1 MAIDPWLPSGFRLE
15 EGGTSRRALFEGPG
29 WQVYETSSGG
39 RALVVRTALL
49 QRWTEAGLLDHVAP
63 RHVSFGGEQFALFES
78 SADQVVCPVV
88 ESRGPSDKAEA
99 MSFAIALHE
108 TRRITRDAPLHDA
121 LYVERISRLLPTWS
135 LAPALSDDVVLG
147 MWLTGGV
154 RVSATSFRR
163 LVSLVGR
170 LTTPELKSVLE
181 AAGFVVGDTVP
192 GADAALVNAGAEGDE
207 EQPKADPTG
216 SPSRQ
221 PFTLPGRAELE
232 TFFREHVIDL
242 IENEGRY
249 AALGINFPA
258 PVALYG
264 PPGSGKTFAIER
276 LIEYLGWPSFSVD
289 SSTIGSP
296 YIHETGRKIAKVFD
310 DAIKASP
317 SVIVIDEMESFLSDR
332 QAGGGQGLHHVE
344 EVAEFLR
351 RIPEAVENRVLV
363 IGMTNRIEMIDP
375 AILRRG
381 RFDHVIEVGMP
392 GEPEIRSL
400 LSSVLSRIPGGS
412 AVDIAGLA
420 VKLVGRPLSDAA
432 FVVREG
438 ARLAAKRGRDTIDL
452 RSVEAALES
461 APSRS
466 KEDAKP
472 ATIGFRTP

>member
-15 EGGTSRRALFEGPG
+15 EGGTSRRAIFEGPG

-78 SADQVVCPVV
+78 SADQVVCPVA
-88 ESRGPSDKAEA
+88 ESRGPSNKAEA

-154 RVSATSFRR
+154 RVSTTSFRR

-181 AAGFVVGDTVP
+181 AAGFAVGDTLP
-192 GADAALVNAGAEGDE
+192 GAGATLVNAGAEGDGK
-207 EQPKADPTG
+207 QPKADPTG

-249 AALGINFPA
+249 AALGIKFPA

-317 SVIVIDEMESFLSDR
+317 AAIVIDEMESFLSDR

-392 GEPEIRSL
+392 GDPEIRSL

-452 RSVEAALES
+452 RSLEAALES